1 MWLVGRRISGATA
14 AAVIGRFVDPR
25 SRIRRAMVVPSSNGR
40 SRGRLGVALGGVAG
54 LRRTLGPQIF
64 FLLLLTPRP
73 GWYNDA
79 VVGPFASPAH
89 SVVAASGATL
99 VKLICAVMA
108 TGFSVPD
115 RP

>member
-1 MWLVGRRISGATA
+1 
-14 AAVIGRFVDPR
+14 
-25 SRIRRAMVVPSSNGR
+25 
-40 SRGRLGVALGGVAG
+40 VALGGVAG

-64 FLLLLTPRP
+64 CLLLLTPRP

-89 SVVAASGATL
+89 SVDAASGATL

-108 TGFSVPD
+108 TGLSVPKPAMTAYELTD
-115 RP
+115 ERERRLRSVASGWR